1 LNSIQDT
8 ISDIISTAKL
18 NYEGRQFLE
27 NLLEESRNAKVEN
40 KNFAL
45 SICHALIEN
54 SLEKKAFAPDSIMHR
69 FSMALMDYIKNT

>member
-1 LNSIQDT
+1 VSDIQDV
-8 ISDIISTAKL
+8 ISDIIAAAKL
-18 NYEGRQFLE
+18 DYEGRQFLE

-54 SLEKKAFAPDSIMHR
+54 SLEKGAFVQDSIMHR
-69 FSMALMDYIKNT
+69 FSLALMDYIKNT